1 MSDMKSAKYL
11 ASLLIVV
18 LLGGCVSTQTVTR
31 RTEPSDEAAINM
43 FQLGAQYYRNGNYE
57 LARDRLERAVELD
70 SRNARAHSLLALTL
84 VQLGNNRLATESF
97 NRSVRLEPNN
107 KDVRNAYAIFLCEQ
121 NRYDDA
127 QEQFDRAIGIRD
139 NDSSWIEMTNAG
151 VCIAKKP
158 DLALAEQYFRDALA
172 KRPTYGEALL
182 QLAALKSRSG
192 DNLSARGLLQRYL
205 AIHEPSAPVLYLGV
219 QIETALGDDR
229 AATDFQNELLRDFP
243 QSVEA
248 RLMMRQGQ

>member
-1 MSDMKSAKYL
+1 MKRAK
-11 ASLLIVV
+11 LLSFLVV
-18 LLGGCVSTQTVTR
+18 VALLGGCISSQTVTR
-31 RTEPSDEAAINM
+31 RTEPSDQAATNL

-97 NRSVRLEPNN
+97 SRSVRLEPNN

-121 NRYDDA
+121 GRYDDA
-127 QEQFDRAIGIRD
+127 QEQFDRAIGIRE

-151 VCIAKKP
+151 VCVANKP
-158 DLALAEQYFRDALA
+158 DVALAEQYFRDALRL
-172 KRPTYGEALL
+172 RPNYGEALL

-192 DNLSARGLLQRYL
+192 EHLTGRAFLQRYMAANDSSAAALYL
-205 AIHEPSAPVLYLGV
+205 AI
-219 QIETALGDDR
+219 QIETSLGDER
-229 AATDFQNELLRDFP
+229 AATDYQNDLLRDFP
-243 QSVEA
+243 ESAEA
-248 RLMMRQGQ
+248 QQIVRQGQ